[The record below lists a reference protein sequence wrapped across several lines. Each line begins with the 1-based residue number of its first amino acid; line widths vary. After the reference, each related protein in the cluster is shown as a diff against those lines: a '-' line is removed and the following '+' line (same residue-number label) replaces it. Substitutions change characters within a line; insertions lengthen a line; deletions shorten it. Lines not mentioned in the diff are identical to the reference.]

1 MKLRKDIMK
10 IALLQM
16 NPTMGNLAKNTQTI
30 LNFVCKAKKE
40 GASILV
46 TSAFALSGY
55 HPKDLLL
62 SQHFHQAL
70 NKQLEEL
77 KKHTQDFTLVVGH
90 PIQIANQLFNTATII
105 QNGQFIHQ
113 YHQISPTHDK
123 NNDPYFTQGKHPTVF
138 EHSQLRIG
146 ILLGEDYHS
155 ETIINKTLDLKPHV
169 IVSMNASPFVI
180 DQRQKKLEIIKRQ
193 ADQHHIPIAY
203 INLVGGQD
211 EYLLD
216 GGSFALNSQGQIV
229 AQAPFYE
236 ESLLVVDIT
245 KNDFVCGLMATV
257 PSRLESIYQALAL
270 SIKDYVTKN
279 NFTEVLI
286 GLSGGIDSALT
297 LAIARDALGHNKIK
311 TVMMPS
317 CYTSPVSLAC
327 AKQLAHNMGALH
339 SHMDIWPIYQT
350 IVATLKSEFA
360 GQKEDTAEE
369 NIQARIRG
377 MLLMALANKNKSLV
391 LATGNKS
398 ELAVGYCTI
407 YGDMVGGFAVLKDIS
422 KTLVYELANWRNSK
436 EEIIPLEIINRAP
449 SAELKPNQTDQDHL
463 PSYEVLDAIMKC
475 YMQEHASIEAI
486 IAKGFLASDVKK
498 VIAQLIKNEYKRQQ
512 GPIGPCIT
520 TYAFGKNWHYP
531 ITNHFV

>member
-1 MKLRKDIMK
+1 MK

-30 LNFVCKAKKE
+30 LNFVYQAKKE
-40 GASILV
+40 GASILL

-62 SQHFHQAL
+62 SEHFHQAL

-77 KKHTQDFTLVVGH
+77 KQQTQDFTLVVGR
-90 PIQIANQLFNTATII
+90 PTQIANQLFNTATII
-105 QNGQFIHQ
+105 QNGQCIHQ
-113 YHQISPTHDK
+113 YHQISSFNNK
-123 NNDPYFTQGKHPTVF
+123 NNDPYFTQGKHPIVF
-138 EHSQLRIG
+138 EHGQLRIAL
-146 ILLGEDYHS
+146 LLGQDYHS
-155 ETIINKTLDLKPHV
+155 ETIINNTLNLKPHA
-169 IVSMNASPFVI
+169 IVSMNVVPFVV
-180 DQRQKKLEIIKRQ
+180 DQRSKDLETIKRQ
-193 ADQHHIPIAY
+193 AKEHHIPIAC

-211 EYLLD
+211 EYVFD
-216 GGSFALNSQGQIV
+216 GGSFALNSQGQLV
-229 AQAPFYE
+229 AQAPFYQ

-245 KNDFVCGLMATV
+245 KNDFADGLMATV
-257 PSRLESIYQALAL
+257 PSRLESIYQALTL
-270 SIKDYVTKN
+270 SLKDYVTKN
-279 NFTEVLI
+279 KFAEVLI

-297 LAIARDALGHNKIK
+297 LAIAKDALGHQKIK

-327 AKQLAHNMGALH
+327 AKELAHNMGVLH
-339 SHMDIWPIYQT
+339 SHIDIWPIYQK
-350 IVATLKSEFA
+350 IVDTLKGEFA
-360 GQKEDTAEE
+360 GQKEDTTEE

-436 EEIIPLEIINRAP
+436 EVIIPLEIINRAP

-463 PSYEVLDAIMKC
+463 PSYEVLDAIVKC
-475 YMQEHASIEAI
+475 YMQEHASIEDI

-520 TYAFGKNWHYP
+520 TDSFGKNWHYP